1 MGRKSSR
8 QERVAFIVASLLVD
22 VRSIAI
28 DDPVWSHFWALVCE
42 LRNDKLDEL
51 VACALEVLYRGSDP
65 LRVSQ
70 LYIRYLSLVGA
81 YECAK

>member
-8 QERVAFIVASLLVD
+8 QERVASIVASLLVD
-22 VRSIAI
+22 VRPAN
-28 DDPVWSHFWALVCE
+28 DDPVWSRFWVLVCE
-42 LRNDKLDEL
+42 LRNNKLDEL
-51 VACALEVLYRGSDP
+51 VMDALEILCRGSDP
-65 LRVSQ
+65 LQVSQ